1 MSDSHNHGK
10 RKNKSAVPQK
20 ELGTALRSF
29 FDHVVS
35 HDEEGVHAAICM
47 VANATNE
54 KYTGHGVPMH
64 VCSFGA
70 GDPDTLALIMVSA
83 IDTAIEEVPGFKQ
96 AWTTALRAR
105 RLRSLLDN
113 VLDNVVDLVKEAK
126 EKAEEEQGMAQAKP
140 EVDALLEKLKGNPG
154 AVPGPETKQ

>member
-1 MSDSHNHGK
+1 MSDSHDHGK
-10 RKNKSAVPQK
+10 RKNKSIVPQK
-20 ELGTALRSF
+20 ELGTALRGF

-47 VANATNE
+47 VANASDE
-54 KYTGHGVPMH
+54 KDTGHGVPMH

-70 GDPDTLALIMVSA
+70 GDPNTLAQIMIST
-83 IDTAIEEVPGFKQ
+83 IDTAIEEVPGFEQ
-96 AWTTALRAR
+96 AWATALQAR
-105 RLRSLLDN
+105 RLKSLLDN
-113 VLDNVVDLVKEAK
+113 VVNVVKEAK

-154 AVPGPETKQ
+154 AVPGTDTKH

>member
-1 MSDSHNHGK
+1 MSDSHDHGK
-10 RKNKSAVPQK
+10 RKNKSIVPQK
-20 ELGTALRSF
+20 ELGTALRGF

-47 VANATNE
+47 VANATDG
-54 KYTGHGVPMH
+54 KDTDLGAPMH

-70 GDPDTLALIMVSA
+70 GDPNTLAQLMVAA
-83 IDTAIEEVPGFKQ
+83 IDTAIEEVPGFGQ
-96 AWTTALRAR
+96 AWTAALRAR

-113 VLDNVVDLVKEAK
+113 VVNIVKETK

-154 AVPGPETKQ
+154 AVPGSDTKH

>member
-1 MSDSHNHGK
+1 MSDSHDHGK

-20 ELGTALRSF
+20 ELGTALRGF

-47 VANATNE
+47 VANATDE
-54 KYTGHGVPMH
+54 KDTDLGVPMH

-70 GDPDTLALIMVSA
+70 GDPNTLAQLMVAA
-83 IDTAIEEVPGFKQ
+83 IDTAIEEVPGFEQ
-96 AWTTALRAR
+96 AWTAALRAR
-105 RLRSLLDN
+105 RLRSLLDGVTN
-113 VLDNVVDLVKEAK
+113 LVKEAK
-126 EKAEEEQGMAQAKP
+126 EKAEEERGMAQAKP

-154 AVPGPETKQ
+154 AVPGSDTKH

>member
-10 RKNKSAVPQK
+10 RKNKTAVPQK

-29 FDHVVS
+29 FDHVIS

-54 KYTGHGVPMH
+54 KDTGHGVPMH

-70 GDPDTLALIMVSA
+70 GDPSTLAQIMVTA
-83 IDTAIEEVPGFKQ
+83 IDTAMEEVPGFEE
-96 AWTTALRAR
+96 AWTAALRAR
-105 RLRSLLDN
+105 HLRSLLDN
-113 VLDNVVDLVKEAK
+113 VINVVKEAK
-126 EKAEEEQGMAQAKP
+126 EKAEEEQGMAKAKP

-154 AVPGPETKQ
+154 AVPGTDTKH

>member
-1 MSDSHNHGK
+1 MSDSHDHGK
-10 RKNKSAVPQK
+10 RKNKSIVPQK
-20 ELGTALRSF
+20 ELGTALRGF

-35 HDEEGVHAAICM
+35 HDEEGVYAAICM
-47 VANATNE
+47 VANTSGE
-54 KYTGHGVPMH
+54 KDTGHGVPMH

-70 GDPDTLALIMVSA
+70 GDPNTLAQIMVAA
-83 IDTAIEEVPGFKQ
+83 IDTAMEEVSGFTE

-105 RLRSLLDN
+105 HLRSLLDN
-113 VLDNVVDLVKEAK
+113 VVNIVEEAK

-154 AVPGPETKQ
+154 AVPGTDTKH

>member
-1 MSDSHNHGK
+1 MSDSHDHGK
-10 RKNKSAVPQK
+10 RKSKSAVPQK

-47 VANATNE
+47 VANACDE
-54 KYTGHGVPMH
+54 KDTGHGVPMH
-64 VCSFGA
+64 ICRFGA
-70 GDPDTLALIMVSA
+70 GDPDVLAQIMVLA
-83 IDTAIEEVPGFKQ
+83 IDTAIEEVPGFTE
-96 AWTTALRAR
+96 AWTAALQAR

-113 VLDNVVDLVKEAK
+113 VVNIVKEAK

-154 AVPGPETKQ
+154 AVPGTDTKH

>member
-1 MSDSHNHGK
+1 MSNSHDHGK
-10 RKNKSAVPQK
+10 RNNKSIVPQK
-20 ELGTALRSF
+20 ELGAALRGF

-47 VANATNE
+47 VANASDE
-54 KYTGHGVPMH
+54 KDTGHGVPMH

-70 GDPDTLALIMVSA
+70 GDPNTLAQIMISA
-83 IDTAIEEVPGFKQ
+83 IDTAIEEVPGFEQ
-96 AWTTALRAR
+96 AWATALQAR
-105 RLRSLLDN
+105 RLKSLLDN
-113 VLDNVVDLVKEAK
+113 VINIVKGAK

-154 AVPGPETKQ
+154 AFPGTDTKH

>member
-1 MSDSHNHGK
+1 MSDSHDHGK
-10 RKNKSAVPQK
+10 RNNKSSIPQK
-20 ELGTALRSF
+20 ELGTALRGF

-47 VANATNE
+47 VANATDE
-54 KYTGHGVPMH
+54 KDTDIGVPMH

-70 GDPDTLALIMVSA
+70 GDPNTLAQLMVAA
-83 IDTAIEEVPGFKQ
+83 IDTAIEEVPGFEK
-96 AWTTALRAR
+96 AWATALRAR
-105 RLRSLLDN
+105 HLKSLLDN
-113 VLDNVVDLVKEAK
+113 VVNIVKEAK

-154 AVPGPETKQ
+154 AVPGTDTKH